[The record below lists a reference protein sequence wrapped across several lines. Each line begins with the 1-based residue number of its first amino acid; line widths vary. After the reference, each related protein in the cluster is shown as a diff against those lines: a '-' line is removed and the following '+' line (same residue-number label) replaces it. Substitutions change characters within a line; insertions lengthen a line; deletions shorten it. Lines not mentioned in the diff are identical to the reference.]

1 MCHQTCDLRIV
12 LVEDLT
18 TIWLSLFSILFSS
31 QNLRYKIAEVAK
43 QSYIFL
49 QILMQLFDIHIPVE
63 MNQPIT
69 KANHSYHRSAK
80 ILVNV
85 ACISQELKYVAAL
98 LWMPQLVNGD
108 NVSSDVRTA
117 LDRGLKSSLNGQLT
131 GKVILEGFQR
141 DRLLLL

>member
-1 MCHQTCDLRIV
+1 MCHETCDLRIV

-31 QNLRYKIAEVAK
+31 QNLRYKIAEIAK

-69 KANHSYHRSAK
+69 KANHRYHRSAK

-117 LDRGLKSSLNGQLT
+117 LDRGLKSSLNGKLT